1 MIFYFHEK
9 SNPLTSSASE
19 KKPACCNMK
28 AMKPIKVFAP
38 YEKQGQG
45 RQIFLV
51 SLVEKR
57 TPGVLGTLG
66 TQGTQEHTRDTG
78 GTGDAGDTGDK
89 RETGNT
95 RDTGDTG

>member
-1 MIFYFHEK
+1 
-9 SNPLTSSASE
+9 
-19 KKPACCNMK
+19 
-28 AMKPIKVFAP
+28 MKPIKVFAP

-51 SLVEKR
+51 SLVEER

-66 TQGTQEHTRDTG
+66 TQEDTG